1 MDALSFVL
9 ESIKVEPKQC
19 KMSINDSDNIGSNQE
34 QLGLN
39 KTHVN

>member
-1 MDALSFVL
+1 MNALSFVL

-19 KMSINDSDNIGSNQE
+19 KMSINGWDHVGSNQE

-39 KTHVN
+39 KMKI